1 MVGLGTTH
9 QPTDIRRVLLVKPGQ
24 QTHDWLQS
32 YCSPIHYWIG
42 VMAPFWAEYLRLT
55 AVVCADENRNCWVYR
70 IYIVN
75 ENRKSHGLVVPQ
87 SELLVSLRRTVVRYR
102 KSIGSSSKIS
112 RFKRHMETKPKLE
125 YMPFQTSR
133 MEYSTED
140 LEIYPDVSRN
150 QKPGKDCDSRVS
162 DRKVDDIPV
171 GVPLPRQI

>member
-1 MVGLGTTH
+1 
-9 QPTDIRRVLLVKPGQ
+9 
-24 QTHDWLQS
+24 
-32 YCSPIHYWIG
+32 
-42 VMAPFWAEYLRLT
+42 
-55 AVVCADENRNCWVYR
+55 
-70 IYIVN
+70 
-75 ENRKSHGLVVPQ
+75 
-87 SELLVSLRRTVVRYR
+87 
-102 KSIGSSSKIS
+102 
-112 RFKRHMETKPKLE
+112 METKPKLE